1 MSDNPF
7 GDAGNAERPATA
19 PGGWRSEA
27 QMPIGGPA
35 APNWA
40 SDAQVLPKIGPS
52 PLAAAAAPILA
63 IIGRLANGGIAG
75 EPQLEELRER
85 AMRAFRAFEADAR
98 GANGIGEG
106 ERQAEL
112 IELQRAAR
120 GRRDLVAPNADEH
133 RAQLQRRGVA
143 HCETEREVADAR
155 QTIGADVRST
165 ATRVT
170 AGHAVRTREHGFGLT
185 ER

>member
-27 QMPIGGPA
+27 PMPIGGPT

-40 SDAQVLPKIGPS
+40 SDAQALPKIGPG

-85 AMRAFRAFEADAR
+85 AMRAFRAPH
-98 GANGIGEG
+98 
-106 ERQAEL
+106 Q
-112 IELQRAAR
+112 
-120 GRRDLVAPNADEH
+120 
-133 RAQLQRRGVA
+133 
-143 HCETEREVADAR
+143 
-155 QTIGADVRST
+155 
-165 ATRVT
+165 
-170 AGHAVRTREHGFGLT
+170 
-185 ER
+185 